1 MKYHF
6 ESTEREFLA
15 LMDTFKS
22 IVKAGVKPAAVAE
35 AVKAVAEVEA
45 EAPEA
50 EDNDESAPEGA
61 TVTPLRVV
69 PPPEP
74 VAAPVAK
81 ADPEAERAA
90 EERRVKVLHGKDTW
104 ISLIDVWRTN
114 FNVEGAEQPD
124 RVANLHV
131 AASPFVG
138 AYLQTRE
145 GLTDATREAIY
156 LLDGG
161 DPETAVP
168 PRYGLTSRQLR
179 EARLLA
185 ENIAQVASFH
195 APWMT
200 EQLEYAYEYRTLPPE
215 E

>member
-6 ESTEREFLA
+6 ESTEREFFA
-15 LMDTFKS
+15 LMDTIQFL
-22 IVKAGVKPAAVAE
+22 VKAGVKPAAAVAE
-35 AVKAVAEVEA
+35 AVKPEAEA

-74 VAAPVAK
+74 VAAPV
-81 ADPEAERAA
+81 DPEAAQREA
-90 EERRVKVLHGKDTW
+90 EAQAKALHGKDTW
-104 ISLIDVWRTN
+104 IALIDLWRTN
-114 FNVEGAEQPD
+114 FMVEDAPQPD
-124 RVANLHV
+124 RVANLQG
-131 AASPFVG
+131 ASSPFTM
-138 AYLQTRE
+138 AFLRTRA

-161 DPETAVP
+161 DPDTAQP
-168 PRYGLTSRQLR
+168 PRYGLTPRQLR
-179 EARLLA
+179 EARLIA

-200 EQLEYAYEYRTLPPE
+200 EQLEYAYEFRTLPPE